1 MKKMMNIVGR
11 VLQVFS
17 FLLLA
22 PYFLAIYFNEP
33 GNILWSYAVAAFL
46 AVAVGRASIYLGE
59 NGDMSLRE
67 ASLATV
73 IGWISVS
80 LVGAIPFLNFLGLE
94 QAVFESVAGITT
106 TGMSMFL
113 APENLPQSLLFWR
126 SFMQWIGGLGILT
139 FFVAVV
145 RNSGAA
151 TRKLFSSESHKSDPG
166 NVRPSMKKTVIDLWK
181 IYAGLT
187 SIMVAIYF
195 LSGMNVLDSLLHS
208 FSVISTGGFST
219 QGGSI
224 GAFDSTLISI
234 VTVPF
239 MLVGGT
245 NFVLIYSLIK
255 RKYNIFADSE
265 FRSYIKLFGF
275 AVFVFAVDKYLN
287 GSLVLENVVEVSFT
301 AATLLTSTGYAIE
314 PVTGYSFPVQI
325 LMLGI
330 MFVGGSIG
338 STAGGLKVFRFKVL
352 WEVVNTRIKAYSL
365 PETAINEVRIDNEI
379 LENNAVRTV
388 TSLFFL
394 WVLVTFVGT
403 VSLAVFEG
411 FTIIEGTSAVISAIS
426 NMGPVMFSGERLIET
441 TLASKIVLMVSML
454 AGRLEMLPLLA
465 IFNRHLA
472 PNQ

>member
-1 MKKMMNIVGR
+1 
-11 VLQVFS
+11 
-17 FLLLA
+17 
-22 PYFLAIYFNEP
+22 
-33 GNILWSYAVAAFL
+33 
-46 AVAVGRASIYLGE
+46 
-59 NGDMSLRE
+59 
-67 ASLATV
+67 
-73 IGWISVS
+73 
-80 LVGAIPFLNFLGLE
+80 
-94 QAVFESVAGITT
+94 
-106 TGMSMFL
+106 MFL